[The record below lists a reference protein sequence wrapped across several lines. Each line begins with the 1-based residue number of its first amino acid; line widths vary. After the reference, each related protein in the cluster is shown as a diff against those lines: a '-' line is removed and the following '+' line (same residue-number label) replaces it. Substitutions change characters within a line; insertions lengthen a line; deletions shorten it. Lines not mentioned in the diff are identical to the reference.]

1 MRKATRT
8 AAVLALVA
16 TCIAIVTWLY
26 RSKYVVDQA
35 VSNWESAGGGVV
47 DSSLPF
53 VGPRILQLVL
63 PNDLID
69 DNLRRLNYG
78 AKRVFSLPNCQ
89 ELVVSWRIDGIEQA
103 MPTTHQL
110 KQLNAVL
117 EDVPVHSVHLH
128 FGKDK
133 MVKIEGNRVRIDKGS
148 LGTGDQ

>member
-16 TCIAIVTWLY
+16 TCNRDRYLALPF
-26 RSKYVVDQA
+26 KYVVDQLLVIGKAQA
-35 VSNWESAGGGVV
+35 VESSIHHCHLWVLAFCNWYS
-47 DSSLPF
+47 
-53 VGPRILQLVL
+53 

-128 FGKDK
+128 
-133 MVKIEGNRVRIDKGS
+133 IR
-148 LGTGDQ
+148 